1 MCEIASGKL
10 LHSTGSSAWC
20 CDDLEGW
27 DGGNGVERR
36 SKRARI
42 YVFTW
47 LIHFVVQQKLT
58 QHCKAIIKYITPI
71 KIILKKNPA
80 NYMGSQRH
88 KWQSRHPTMTK
99 SRKYS
104 QRLFIWS

>member
-1 MCEIASGKL
+1 M
-10 LHSTGSSAWC
+10 
-20 CDDLEGW
+20 
-27 DGGNGVERR
+27 ERR

-71 KIILKKNPA
+71 KIILKKKPA
-80 NYMGSQRH
+80 NYMGSRRH

-104 QRLFIWS
+104 QRLFIWSKKWEVFIKGLWFPDLDVIGH

>member
-1 MCEIASGKL
+1 M
-10 LHSTGSSAWC
+10 
-20 CDDLEGW
+20 
-27 DGGNGVERR
+27 ERR

-71 KIILKKNPA
+71 KIILKKNLPITWA
-80 NYMGSQRH
+80 LEDTSGKVDILQ
-88 KWQSRHPTMTK
+88 
-99 SRKYS
+99 
-104 QRLFIWS
+104 